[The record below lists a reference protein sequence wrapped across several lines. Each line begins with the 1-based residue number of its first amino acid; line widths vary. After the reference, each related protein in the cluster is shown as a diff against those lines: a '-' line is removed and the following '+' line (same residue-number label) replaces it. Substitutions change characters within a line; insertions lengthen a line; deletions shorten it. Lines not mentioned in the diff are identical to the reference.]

1 MLAAPPRGGAAS
13 TGANREN
20 RPVDTLTPPRP
31 GSGSAAAQV
40 RDRGPP
46 YNGGV
51 DEYWVAA
58 AWSIAPTI
66 VIAVLFF
73 WILRSIL
80 TFDRTERRVY
90 SEIEAEERAKRAR
103 AAEKAP
109 PHAS

>member
-20 RPVDTLTPPRP
+20 RPVDTLTPRP

-103 AAEKAP
+103 AAENAP
-109 PHAS
+109 PHTS